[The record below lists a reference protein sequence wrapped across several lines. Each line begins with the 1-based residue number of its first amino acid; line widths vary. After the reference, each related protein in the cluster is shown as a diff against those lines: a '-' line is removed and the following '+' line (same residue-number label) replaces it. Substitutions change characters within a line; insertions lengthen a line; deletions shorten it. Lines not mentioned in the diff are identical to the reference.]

1 MKQTT
6 RNSGRQE
13 SGNALFLILIAVA
26 LFAALSYAITSS
38 GRGSGNIT
46 NEQALINAGQLT
58 QYPAMVRA
66 AATRMILTGTQ
77 ASLLDLSQ
85 NPNNPVTAPQPT
97 LLSNA
102 VFSTSGGSVIWQNA
116 PSNIGT
122 ATAWGWKAAPG
133 LGGDFAA
140 PQTGWFISG
149 IGSDAATGK
158 DIFGYLDGLS
168 TAVCQQILKGLGLNS
183 VVIRSEATTVDLSGA
198 SEGVAYDQTGGG
210 NAASTAGNNAFSFNI
225 WNTIALPDFPAA
237 NPQPFSCVSNNGG
250 NLVYYHA
257 VVEL

>member
-77 ASLLDLSQ
+77 ASLLNLEQ
-85 NPNNPVTAPQPT
+85 TPVDAVPSGGDDA
-97 LLSNA
+97 LSNA
-102 VFSTSGGSVIWQNA
+102 VFSTQGGSVIWQSA
-116 PSNIGT
+116 PANVA
-122 ATAWGWKAAPG
+122 ATTVWHWKAAP
-133 LGGDFAA
+133 ATN
-140 PQTGWFISG
+140 TGWFISG
-149 IGSDAATGK
+149 LGTDTATGK
-158 DIFGYLDGLS
+158 DVFGFLDDITTS
-168 TAVCQQILKGLGLNS
+168 VCQQILKGVGLN
-183 VVIRSEATTVDLSGA
+183 VAPRVEATAVDTTTGTD
-198 SEGVAYDQTGGG
+198 EGDALLQTGGG
-210 NAASTAGNNAFSFNI
+210 NAAATAGNNAFSFNV
-225 WNTIALPDFPAA
+225 WNTIALPDFPTAS
-237 NPQPFSCVSNNGG
+237 PQPFACVDNAGG
-250 NLVYYHA
+250 GLLYYHA